1 MATTIIRV
9 SRQKTEE
16 LKGMIS
22 EGLNIFG
29 RAMSLAEQMCEDSE
43 MGERGGGYDNRG
55 GYGQRDMDD
64 PYRERMDGMGERM
77 GMRMDGMGE
86 RMGMREE
93 SMGERM
99 GMPQS
104 PYEYSERRGVRGT
117 GRYSRF

>member
-9 SRQKTEE
+9 PRQKTEE

-22 EGLNIFG
+22 EGLHIFG

-43 MGERGGGYDNRG
+43 MGERGGGYSYSDRG
-55 GYGQRDMDD
+55 GYGQRDMNG
-64 PYRERMDGMGERM
+64 PYGE
-77 GMRMDGMGE
+77 RMDGMGE

-117 GRYSRF
+117 GRYSRY

>member
-1 MATTIIRV
+1 
-9 SRQKTEE
+9 
-16 LKGMIS
+16 MIS

-43 MGERGGGYDNRG
+43 MGERGAGYGDRG
-55 GYGQRDMDD
+55 GYGQRDMDG

-77 GMRMDGMGE
+77 SMRMDGMGE

-104 PYEYSERRGVRGT
+104 EYSERRGVRGT

>member
-43 MGERGGGYDNRG
+43 MGERGGGYGNRG
-55 GYGQRDMDD
+55 GYGQRDMDG
-64 PYRERMDGMGERM
+64 PYGERMDG
-77 GMRMDGMGE
+77 
-86 RMGMREE
+86 
-93 SMGERM
+93 MGERM

-117 GRYSRF
+117 GRYSRY